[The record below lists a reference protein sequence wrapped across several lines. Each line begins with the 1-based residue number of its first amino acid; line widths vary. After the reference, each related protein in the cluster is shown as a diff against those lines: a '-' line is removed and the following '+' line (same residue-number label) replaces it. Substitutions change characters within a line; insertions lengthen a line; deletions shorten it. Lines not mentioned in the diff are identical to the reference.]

1 MGSRDT
7 PTGSDLTP
15 PKKFLSHSL
24 TDIFSHVSYSVF
36 RDGVGYQLHRNPCH
50 FHSNFPFWGFQKTR
64 ILNSQSHVY
73 SNSVTTPFF
82 VMEWVIISI
91 VNPCLFHSNFPFWGF
106 QKTRGLT
113 SQSHVYSNSVTTPFF
128 VMEWVIISIVN
139 LCHLL
144 KNLTFLIGSFC
155 VIHLSQPHV
164 YSNSVTTPFFVKES
178 VTNSIEITY
187 W

>member
-24 TDIFSHVSYSVF
+24 TDIFSHVSYTVF

-82 VMEWVIISI
+82 VMEWVINSI
-91 VNPCLFHSNFPFWGF
+91 
-106 QKTRGLT
+106 
-113 SQSHVYSNSVTTPFF
+113 
-128 VMEWVIISIVN
+128 EN
-139 LCHLL
+139 LCHPL

-155 VIHLSQPHV
+155 VIHLSHSHV
-164 YSNSVTTPFFVKES
+164 YSNSVTTPIFVKES
-178 VTNSIEITY
+178 VTNSIEMTY
-187 W
+187 C